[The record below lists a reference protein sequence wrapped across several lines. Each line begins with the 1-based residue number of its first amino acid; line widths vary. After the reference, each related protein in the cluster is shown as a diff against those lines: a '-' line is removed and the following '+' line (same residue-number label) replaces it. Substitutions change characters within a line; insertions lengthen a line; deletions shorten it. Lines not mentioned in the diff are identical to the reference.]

1 MAVNKNF
8 VVKNGLEVKS
18 NLIVADTSADAVG
31 IGTSTPIRAFDF
43 KEVRDDNKGAE
54 ILIRGSRS
62 TKDNSLSGVPDG
74 MNIFIIGETLL
85 RNKNIKFA
93 YVVKDNKELNLRYNQ
108 FKSLFPN
115 LEVLKLPSWD
125 CPPYDLSSPDNKIA
139 TERINSFLNLSNK
152 EEKKD

>member
-1 MAVNKNF
+1 
-8 VVKNGLEVKS
+8 
-18 NLIVADTSADAVG
+18 
-31 IGTSTPIRAFDF
+31 
-43 KEVRDDNKGAE
+43 
-54 ILIRGSRS
+54 
-62 TKDNSLSGVPDG
+62 

-139 TERINSFLNLSNK
+139 TERINTFLNLSNR
-152 EEKKD
+152 EEKKRLVLISLNALIQKISLRHTC